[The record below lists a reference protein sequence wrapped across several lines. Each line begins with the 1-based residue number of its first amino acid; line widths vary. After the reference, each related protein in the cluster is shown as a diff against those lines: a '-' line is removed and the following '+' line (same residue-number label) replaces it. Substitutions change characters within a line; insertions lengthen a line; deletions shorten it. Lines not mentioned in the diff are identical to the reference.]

1 MRTLSENYTNG
12 YIITIFAC
20 CRQLYDHR
28 EMSGGKRKKDA
39 NRMKKLVKLQSEYEP
54 KFNNLK
60 DEIRKLDGEESDTDK
75 REKLQLEAKKSRG
88 GNTAD
93 INLIKDPINL
103 ILIWGCRPTKGV
115 LADTK
120 MCNDLKQLF
129 LDRFDRQ
136 TLRLEIPKVFDQLKA
151 TDA

>member
-1 MRTLSENYTNG
+1 MEEL
-12 YIITIFAC
+12 
-20 CRQLYDHR
+20 
-28 EMSGGKRKKDA
+28 
-39 NRMKKLVKLQSEYEP
+39 KLV
-54 KFNNLK
+54 
-60 DEIRKLDGEESDTDK
+60 
-75 REKLQLEAKKSRG
+75 AKKSRG

-103 ILIWGCRPTKGV
+103 VLIWGCRPAKGV

-120 MCNDLKQLF
+120 MCNDLRQLF

-151 TDA
+151 TDAQFEMVTSNTLQ